1 MKLNASNEL
10 KSRLTHAAA
19 NGSVIAADILTEMKR
34 NTDVSEIIR
43 GGYNFFSTK
52 RKRTGGASYQKI
64 RIVFTTC
71 NKNLNNKN
79 FPDRN
84 NPQAPWFP
92 ENRTDIDPSTF
103 VGLFRNPAGISR
115 NGTLLFQQ
123 RDLCGQQSNGTAAR
137 RHAGFFRGIQ

>member
-34 NTDVSEIIR
+34 NADVSEIIR

-64 RIVFTTC
+64 RIVFTA
-71 NKNLNNKN
+71 
-79 FPDRN
+79 R
-84 NPQAPWFP
+84 
-92 ENRTDIDPSTF
+92 R
-103 VGLFRNPAGISR
+103 
-115 NGTLLFQQ
+115 
-123 RDLCGQQSNGTAAR
+123 RDLAATHPTR
-137 RHAGFFRGIQ
+137 SLGCRWATIGRIDH

>member
-34 NTDVSEIIR
+34 NADVSEIIR

-103 VGLFRNPAGISR
+103 VGPVSYTHLTLPTTSR
-115 NGTLLFQQ
+115 V
-123 RDLCGQQSNGTAAR
+123 
-137 RHAGFFRGIQ
+137 